1 MSIRQFTLFLI
12 ITGLL
17 YTIGYIFTI
26 PLFMLQ
32 YEYINDT
39 NDTYGT
45 TGSIL
50 PLLIGVIVTHIAEK
64 TRRTFNSSNKT
75 SYK

>member
-1 MSIRQFTLFLI
+1 
-12 ITGLL
+12 
-17 YTIGYIFTI
+17 
-26 PLFMLQ
+26 MLQ

-50 PLLIGVIVTHIAEK
+50 PLLIGIIVAHIAEK
-64 TRRTFNSSNKT
+64 IRRTFN
-75 SYK
+75 